1 LTKCGA
7 GSFGPLPTRPPRFN
21 AELAQKSKS
30 LACINKTSALT
41 VGRDRPS
48 VPSDG
53 QADCLS
59 VSCVKRRRTEV
70 TVSSNGSQRPSV
82 GKNLPQKLNFRISRG
97 SRDANFEPTLSN
109 LSRAI
114 AQMGDAPER

>member
-7 GSFGPLPTRPPRFN
+7 GSFGALPTRPPRFN

>member
-7 GSFGPLPTRPPRFN
+7 GSFGALPTRPPRFN

-48 VPSDG
+48 APSDG

-97 SRDANFEPTLSN
+97 SRDANF
-109 LSRAI
+109 
-114 AQMGDAPER
+114 DAE